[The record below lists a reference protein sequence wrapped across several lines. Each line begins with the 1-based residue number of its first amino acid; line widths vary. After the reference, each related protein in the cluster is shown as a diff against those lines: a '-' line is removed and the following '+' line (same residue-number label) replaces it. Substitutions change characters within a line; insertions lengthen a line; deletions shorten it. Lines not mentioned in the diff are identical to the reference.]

1 MAGLVPAI
9 HVLLTE
15 EDVDARNKCGHDGG
29 ETMIRVEGL
38 TKTFAAGGDSV
49 AAVAGVDFEVG
60 PGELVTLLG
69 PSGCGKTT
77 TLRCIAGL
85 EKADAGR
92 IVIGDQPVVDV
103 AANVFVPPHRRN
115 IGMVFQSYA
124 IWPHMTVLENVAYA
138 LEGRR
143 IGRSERRKAAMEALD
158 AVKLAHLANRP
169 APRLSGGQQQ
179 RVAIARAMVG
189 RPQVLLFDEPLSN
202 LDARLRAEMRV
213 ELRRIQ
219 RRIGLSSVYVTHDQA
234 EALAV
239 SDWIMVMKEGRI
251 VEHGRPLD
259 IYRHPRHVFTA
270 QFLGTTNLIAGMVDS
285 VEATGRL
292 VVGTALGRIVGV
304 DPARQVTAGARVR
317 VSIRPEDL
325 STRLPEDC
333 GSTPANAFEG
343 HLAFA
348 IFAGVAVEAEIRCGE
363 TAIQCLLNRE
373 ADLTPGRPITLYAKP
388 DACLVLPEE

>member
-1 MAGLVPAI
+1 
-9 HVLLTE
+9 
-15 EDVDARNKCGHDGG
+15 
-29 ETMIRVEGL
+29 MIRVEAL
-38 TKTFAAGGDSV
+38 SKTFAAAHESV

-85 EKADAGR
+85 EKANAGR
-92 IVIGDQPVVDV
+92 ITIGDRTVVDV
-103 AANVFVPPHRRN
+103 AAGVFVPPHRRN

-124 IWPHMTVLENVAYA
+124 IWPHMTVIENVAYA
-138 LEGRR
+138 LEGQRMSR
-143 IGRSERRKAAMEALD
+143 AERRKRAMEALD
-158 AVKLAHLANRP
+158 TVRLAHLADRP

-189 RPQVLLFDEPLSN
+189 HPQVLLFDEPLSN

-239 SDWIMVMKEGRI
+239 SDWIVVMRDGRV
-251 VEHGRPLD
+251 VERGRPLD
-259 IYRHPRHVFTA
+259 IYRYPRHVFTA
-270 QFLGTTNLIAGMVDS
+270 QFIGTTNLIAGAIT
-285 VEATGRL
+285 EADTTTGR
-292 VVGTALGRIVGV
+292 VAVATPLGRILGI
-304 DPARQVTAGARVR
+304 DPGRTLVSGSKVR

-325 STRLPEDC
+325 SEHEGADM
-333 GSTPANAFEG
+333 TPANTPANTFECR
-343 HLAFA
+343 LAFA
-348 IFAGVAVEAEIRCGE
+348 VFAGVAVEAELRCGE
-363 TAIQCLLNRE
+363 TSLQCLLNRE
-373 ADLTPGRPITLYAKP
+373 ADLTSGRAITVRARA